1 MSSQLIVGVIGGGKC
16 SDEIYAMAEEVGRLI
31 AENNYLLICG
41 GLFGVMEAAC
51 KGAKNG
57 GGTTIGVLPGLTK
70 AGVNGY
76 VDIPIVTGMADARNL
91 IIVRSS
97 AVVIAIGGEH
107 GTLSE
112 ISFCLKF
119 NVPLVGLKSWDVSPV
134 INQVSTAEEAVKKA
148 ISLIRK

>member
-1 MSSQLIVGVIGGGKC
+1 MSSQKMIGVIGGGKC
-16 SDEIYAMAEEVGRLI
+16 SAEIYSMAEEVGRLI

-51 KGAKNG
+51 KGAKTG
-57 GGTTIGVLPGLTK
+57 GGTTIGVLPGLKKTD
-70 AGVNGY
+70 ANNY

-97 AVVIAIGGEH
+97 AAVIAIGGEY

-112 ISFCLKF
+112 ISFSLKF
-119 NVPLVGLKSWDVSPV
+119 NVPVVGLETWAVSPE
-134 INQVSTAEEAVKKA
+134 IHQVNTAAAAVAKA

>member
-16 SDEIYAMAEEVGRLI
+16 SDEIYSKAEEVGRLI

-41 GLFGVMEAAC
+41 GMFGVMEAAC
-51 KGAKNG
+51 KGAKSK
-57 GGTTIGVLPGLTK
+57 GGTTIGVLPGITK
-70 AGVNGY
+70 TESNGY
-76 VDIPIVTGMADARNL
+76 IDIPIVTGMADARNL

-97 AVVIAIGGEH
+97 VAVIAIGGEY

-119 NVPLVGLKSWDVSPV
+119 DVPVVGLKTWDVSPEIV
-134 INQVSTAEEAVKKA
+134 QVHTAEEAVARA
-148 ISLIRK
+148 ISLIIK